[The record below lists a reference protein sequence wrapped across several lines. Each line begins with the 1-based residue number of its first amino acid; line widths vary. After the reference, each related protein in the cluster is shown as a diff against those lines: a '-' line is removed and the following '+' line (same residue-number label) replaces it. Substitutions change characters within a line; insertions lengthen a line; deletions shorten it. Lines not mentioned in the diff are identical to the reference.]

1 MHISV
6 IGVGYIGLPT
16 ATILAN
22 SGHNVCGVDINTSLI
37 NQLNNRTY
45 TTEEK
50 DLLDYINNSM
60 DNNKLSFMTSI
71 QKSDV
76 FIICTP
82 TPLDENNDP
91 DLNHLFNALDNTLEV
106 IETGNLIIIES
117 TIPPGT
123 IKNKVIPKI
132 ENKGFTIGKDV
143 LLAYC
148 PERVLPNNIIYEIIN
163 NNRVIGACTEKCTIR
178 AKEVYSSFVKG
189 EILIVKPEIAELV
202 KLVENSYRYLNIGF
216 ANEIAKL
223 CNQLEL
229 DPYLVIDTSNKHPR
243 VNILQPGIGVGGH
256 CLPIDS
262 QFLISHFKDTTR
274 LISLSHEINKSMPFF
289 ITERI
294 ELLIKDIINPK
305 ITIWGISYKGNSS
318 DTRDSPALKIYNI
331 LKDKKFNV
339 AIWDPYLNNDYN
351 KLLSLHDSNLLMVLV
366 NHNEIRNFEYNV
378 VLNYMDTPIIFDGVN
393 IINPANLNP
402 NISIIKLGNL

>member
-1 MHISV
+1 MYISIV
-6 IGVGYIGLPT
+6 GVGYIGLPT

-22 SGHNVCGVDINTSLI
+22 SGHNVYGIDINTSLI

-45 TTEEK
+45 STEEK
-50 DLLDYINNSM
+50 DLLNYINMSM

-71 QKSDV
+71 QKSDI

-123 IKNKVIPKI
+123 IKNKVIPLI
-132 ENKGFTIGKDV
+132 EEKGFIIGKDI

-148 PERVLPNNIIYEIIN
+148 PERVIPNNIIYEIIN
-163 NNRVIGACTEKCTIR
+163 NNRVIGACTENCAVKT
-178 AKEVYSSFVKG
+178 KEVYNSFIKG
-189 EILIVKPEIAELV
+189 ELLIVKPEIAELV
-202 KLVENSYRYLNIGF
+202 KLIENSYRYLNIAF
-216 ANEIAKL
+216 ANELAKL

-229 DPYLVIDTSNKHPR
+229 DPYLVINISNKHPR

-256 CLPIDS
+256 CLPVDS
-262 QFLISHFKDTTR
+262 QFLISQFKDTTE

-289 ITERI
+289 IAERI
-294 ELLIKDIINPK
+294 ELLVKDITDPK

-318 DTRDSPALKIYNI
+318 DTRDSPSLKIYNI
-331 LKDKKFNV
+331 LKEKEFDV
-339 AIWDPYLNNDYN
+339 EIWDPYLNDNN
-351 KLLSLHDSNLLMVLV
+351 KLLSLHGSNLLMVLV
-366 NHNEIRNFEYNV
+366 NHDEIMDFEYNII
-378 VLNYMDTPIIFDGVN
+378 LNYMDTPIIFDGVN
-393 IINPANLNP
+393 VIDPASLNP
-402 NISIIKLGNL
+402 DITIIKLGNL